1 MNKIIEGIINWFKFS
16 SEDKKNETEL
26 SESQNSS
33 IGLATE
39 KNEALMDISSKSLVP
54 KNFIKIENQGN
65 ADSLVEYVQGSITK
79 SLLTKS
85 NFKNLYKGNS
95 KGSVMLYK
103 DGTYSSI
110 IKNKKSK
117 IIGKSRYTPAK
128 IAKLKALTLVLAS
141 EITGHAHMYK
151 IKEQL
156 SEISNK
162 LNVLREKTN
171 HTSIAALATAHNRIA
186 DLDKKQNYI
195 PNDLNELRRHINDL
209 HNLKTESE
217 LNFKSACDRLINSK
231 QLQTKRSNKKIVRLY
246 QDIVENVQNT
256 GAKISQINQEIDDS
270 DIFLYAQMAVRSEQL
285 QQVGELLELKI
296 FEYLS
301 KKDSVFF
308 ERFQEDLKNKINA
321 GVDDVVTNSIAVIID
336 KLNVKVQNKKEIFSN
351 ITTSKSTTK
360 KIKDFQNHF
369 SKELIDIRGI
379 ARNGS
384 LIEDKLKELEKIS
397 NQEFEFIIVNTE
409 HKQDVYI
416 HMIKE

>member
-186 DLDKKQNYI
+186 DLY
-195 PNDLNELRRHINDL
+195 
-209 HNLKTESE
+209 
-217 LNFKSACDRLINSK
+217 
-231 QLQTKRSNKKIVRLY
+231 
-246 QDIVENVQNT
+246 
-256 GAKISQINQEIDDS
+256 
-270 DIFLYAQMAVRSEQL
+270 
-285 QQVGELLELKI
+285 
-296 FEYLS
+296 
-301 KKDSVFF
+301 
-308 ERFQEDLKNKINA
+308 
-321 GVDDVVTNSIAVIID
+321 
-336 KLNVKVQNKKEIFSN
+336 
-351 ITTSKSTTK
+351 
-360 KIKDFQNHF
+360 
-369 SKELIDIRGI
+369 
-379 ARNGS
+379 
-384 LIEDKLKELEKIS
+384 
-397 NQEFEFIIVNTE
+397 
-409 HKQDVYI
+409 
-416 HMIKE
+416 